1 MFTRKQGNP
10 YRGKRQHKIL
20 KMLGKASLFICWV
33 GGQLPVQQTIS
44 FTAGWQSGGFT
55 EAILTGKQK
64 PTPPKAKKLPKARP
78 SSLRCHTPS
87 DKGDQRGAWGPMSP
101 HCWGA
106 RWSCKAL
113 SLGAFPVLARPTHKW
128 SSRSAVFSRHFYLG
142 SFPKAT
148 WQRNRAGDTMVAQ

>member
-10 YRGKRQHKIL
+10 YEGKRQHQKP
-20 KMLGKASLFICWV
+20 KMLGKASLFICWI

-55 EAILTGKQK
+55 EAIPAGKQK
-64 PTPPKAKKLPKARP
+64 PTPPKEKKLPKARP
-78 SSLRCHTPS
+78 SSLRATPS
-87 DKGDQRGAWGPMSP
+87 PNKGDQPGAWGPMSP
-101 HCWGA
+101 HGWGT

-113 SLGAFPVLARPTHKW
+113 SLGVLPILTRPTHKW
-128 SSRSAVFSRHFYLG
+128 PSHSAVCSRHFYLG

-148 WQRNRAGDTMVAQ
+148 WQENRAGDTMVAQ